1 MSGTVPGDPSLP
13 GLSGSGIRVAG
24 LGCVRGGRVLL
35 RDLGLEL
42 GAGQL
47 LMLRGHNGAGKSS
60 LLRCL
65 AGLLPWRAGRLY
77 WRGRELA
84 PKDACYQRQLAYMG
98 HQAGMSDAL
107 TGLENL
113 RFALDLLAVPW
124 DGARVQAVL
133 QALSLTAVASRP
145 FGRLSQG
152 QRRRLALARV
162 LLCERPLWLLD
173 EPDNCLDAQ
182 GEHYLGQALE
192 QHLAAGG
199 MAVVASHRALELPAS
214 RMSLLDLSAFAAM
227 RNEPEAVC

>member
-1 MSGTVPGDPSLP
+1 MTGSDTAASRCLSRSL
-13 GLSGSGIRVAG
+13 LVSG

-42 GAGQL
+42 AAGQL

-65 AGLLPWRAGRLY
+65 AGLLPWRAGSLQWCGGTLTPR
-77 WRGRELA
+77 
-84 PKDACYQRQLAYMG
+84 DAAYQRQLAYMG

-113 RFALDLLAVPW
+113 RFSLDLLAVPW
-124 DGARVQAVL
+124 DDVPVQAAL
-133 QALSLTAVASRP
+133 QALSLTEAAARP

-152 QRRRLALARV
+152 QRRRLGLARV

-182 GEHYLGQALE
+182 GEQYLGEALE

-199 MAVVASHRALELPAS
+199 MAVVASHRNLVLPTS
-214 RMSLLDLSAFAAM
+214 RVSVLDLSQAMAGAAK
-227 RNEPEAVC
+227 NEQVAVC

>member
-1 MSGTVPGDPSLP
+1 MGDS
-13 GLSGSGIRVAG
+13 GLSVAG

-65 AGLLPWRAGRLY
+65 AGLLPWRAGRLR
-77 WRGRELA
+77 WRGQAMA
-84 PKDACYQRQLAYMG
+84 PRDAAYQRQIAYMG

-113 RFALDLLAVPW
+113 RFALELMAVPW
-124 DGARVQAVL
+124 PAARVQSVL
-133 QALSLTAVASRP
+133 QALSLADAAARP

-182 GEHYLGQALE
+182 GEQYLARALQ

-199 MAVVASHRALELPAS
+199 MAVVASHRSLALPADL
-214 RMSLLDLSAFAAM
+214 MSVLDLSAAAK
-227 RNEPEAVC
+227 EQVAAC